1 MSDQQNTTTPENT
14 RDDGAIILFEET
26 ATLTQGDQ
34 STDVG
39 LRIASCSTERC
50 DGVHIYVDVMVEG
63 VTPEWITVAQ
73 FDPDRLGTSLAMAA
87 ILADVIIGLMG
98 KTYEERRA
106 VAEASKAAFDQMQD
120 RMIRHLHARN
130 LMLEAGGSGQVIH

>member
-14 RDDGAIILFEET
+14 SDDGEIILFEET

-63 VTPEWITVAQ
+63 VTPGWISVAR
-73 FDPDRLGTSLAMAA
+73 FNSDRLGTSLAMAA
-87 ILADVIIGLMG
+87 ILADVVMGIMG
-98 KTYEERRA
+98 KTYEERKE
-106 VAEASKAAFDQMQD
+106 VAEASKAVFDQMQD

-130 LMLEAGGSGQVIH
+130 LIQEAGGSGQVIH